1 MCDKEWKTNM
11 IFEEKEMY
19 IGDMHI
25 MLRNAR
31 TEDAAS
37 LIAYLKKTAGETPYL
52 IRNPEEVSV
61 TMESEINF
69 IKSKEE
75 AKDELMLLAFC
86 NGKHVGNCSL
96 MSMGN
101 YQRYAHRC
109 SVAIALYQEYCGR
122 GIGTVMLET
131 VLQVAKELG
140 YEQAEL
146 EVAASNKNAIALYEK
161 MGFQVY
167 GTFPNNM
174 KYQDGT
180 YVDCHWMMKKL

>member
-1 MCDKEWKTNM
+1 M
-11 IFEEKEMY
+11 
-19 IGDMHI
+19 
-25 MLRNAR
+25 
-31 TEDAAS
+31 
-37 LIAYLKKTAGETPYL
+37 
-52 IRNPEEVSV
+52 
-61 TMESEINF
+61 
-69 IKSKEE
+69 
-75 AKDELMLLAFC
+75 
-86 NGKHVGNCSL
+86 
-96 MSMGN
+96 
-101 YQRYAHRC
+101 
-109 SVAIALYQEYCGR
+109 
-122 GIGTVMLET
+122 MLET